1 MGWKDLF
8 WIIVPLAS
16 IVAAI
21 VYAVTA
27 TRWVQRV
34 RALHLE
40 TAEQVFTLQST
51 AHMFSALLYCDDST
65 LASILEPHLPVDK
78 EGRAFGGIHPVTGE
92 LVWQTPSRVASDVAF
107 RVVVTTKKS
116 SSPSGD
122 GWDRPVEAAWPLRHQ
137 HESKTE
143 TTE

>member
-1 MGWKDLF
+1 MGWKDLL
-8 WIIVPLAS
+8 WITIPAATM
-16 IVAAI
+16 VATI
-21 VYAVTA
+21 IYVVTA
-27 TRWVQRV
+27 TRWVRMV

-40 TAEQVFTLQST
+40 TAEQVFTLTST
-51 AHMFSALLYCDDST
+51 ARMFSALLYCDDTT
-65 LASILEPHLPVDK
+65 LASIIEPHLPVDK
-78 EGRAFGGIHPVTGE
+78 EGKTFGGIHPETGE
-92 LVWQTPSRVASDVAF
+92 LVWQTPSRVAHDLAF
-107 RVVVTTKKS
+107 RVVVTAKKS

>member
-1 MGWKDLF
+1 M
-8 WIIVPLAS
+8 LAIS
-16 IVAAI
+16 LSLALCLTVVAY
-21 VYAVTA
+21 VWVS
-27 TRWVQRV
+27 TRWVQRI

-40 TAEQVFTLQST
+40 AAEQVFTLQST
-51 AHMFSALLYCDDST
+51 ARMFSALLYCDDST

-122 GWDRPVEAAWPLRHQ
+122 GWDRPVEAAWPLQHQ

>member
-1 MGWKDLF
+1 M
-8 WIIVPLAS
+8 LAIS
-16 IVAAI
+16 LSLALCLTVVAY
-21 VYAVTA
+21 VWVS
-27 TRWVQRV
+27 TRWVQRI

-40 TAEQVFTLQST
+40 AAEQVFTLQST
-51 AHMFSALLYCDDST
+51 ARMFSALLYCDDST